1 MQFQHVGHR
10 LKGFYRLADYALRWG
25 MIATDA
31 QRRWEILQFWQRH
44 GAAAASEAFQISRR
58 TLYLWRAKLRAEG
71 GNLAALVPGSTAP
84 KRRRRRQWPAAL
96 IGEIRRLRTLHPNLA
111 KEKLHLLLLPFAAA
125 QKLPCPSART
135 IGRLIADAP
144 DKMRTR
150 PRRLF
155 AHGKPGP
162 VRRPRLRKPKHFH
175 AQRAGHCVALDSI
188 ELRAQSDRRYVITC
202 IDLHSHFA
210 WAWAT
215 RSHASAA
222 AAQFFRL
229 IQTVFPFAIE
239 AVLTDNGSEFQ
250 RHFAT
255 ALADR
260 LFTHWHTFPKTPK
273 MNAHCERFNRT
284 VQEECVDYHHDLLFL
299 NDLTD
304 FNLEL
309 LRWLA
314 WYNLERPHFS
324 LTIPIPGRKTKR
336 LLSPVQFLH
345 QSKQCNMYWPD
356 TAHCGQRENR
366 LLCPVFFCDSRKQEI
381 LHGQHRASEETR
393 PPIGGDTYAQRQP
406 QVGAAQRGQER
417 QEGDRRR

>member
-1 MQFQHVGHR
+1 V
-10 LKGFYRLADYALRWG
+10 
-25 MIATDA
+25 
-31 QRRWEILQFWQRH
+31 
-44 GAAAASEAFQISRR
+44 
-58 TLYLWRAKLRAEG
+58 
-71 GNLAALVPGSTAP
+71 
-84 KRRRRRQWPAAL
+84 L
-96 IGEIRRLRTLHPNLA
+96 ITEIRRLRTLHPNLA
-111 KEKLHLLLLPFAAA
+111 KEKLHLLLGVFAAA
-125 QKLPCPSART
+125 RQLPCPSART

-150 PRRLF
+150 PHRLG
-155 AHGKPGP
+155 AHGNPKP

-202 IDLHSHFA
+202 TDLHSHFA

-229 IQTVFPFAIE
+229 IQAVFPFAIE

-250 RHFAT
+250 RHFAQE
-255 ALADR
+255 LATL
-260 LFTHWHTFPKTPK
+260 LFTHWHTYPKSPK

-284 VQEECVDYHHDLLFL
+284 VQEECIDYHYDLLFL
-299 NDLTD
+299 DDLTD

-324 LTIPIPGRKTKR
+324 LTTPIPGRKTPH

-345 QSKQCNMYWPD
+345 QNHQCNMYWPD
-356 TAHCGQRENR
+356 TAH
-366 LLCPVFFCDSRKQEI
+366 
-381 LHGQHRASEETR
+381 
-393 PPIGGDTYAQRQP
+393 
-406 QVGAAQRGQER
+406 
-417 QEGDRRR
+417 